1 MMYKDYKKPAYEWL
15 PDIPHHWQ
23 ELFIQQVSHE
33 QKNRNTGNI
42 EHLVLSLSYGN
53 IIRKK
58 NVDAGLVAKDL
69 STYQIVDKNNI
80 ILRFTD
86 LQNDHKSLRVGLAKE
101 RGIITSAYLSLRNNS
116 DNLATYLYY
125 LLHTFDILKGFYG
138 MGAGVR
144 QGLNWDEVRS
154 LRIVVPPLAE
164 QQEIADYLDAKC
176 AQIDTLIGKKER
188 LLGELEAYKKSL
200 IYECVT
206 GKREAE

>member
-33 QKNRNTGNI
+33 QKNKNTGNI
-42 EHLVLSLSYGN
+42 EGLVLSLSYGN

-86 LQNDHKSLRVGLAKE
+86 LQNDHKSLRTGLVKE
-101 RGIITSAYLSLRNNS
+101 RGIITSAFPKPPAARHHERPGRGSGLRL
-116 DNLATYLYY
+116 LAAD
-125 LLHTFDILKGFYG
+125 LLHGHGRRPGPLCLHAL
-138 MGAGVR
+138 GA
-144 QGLNWDEVRS
+144 
-154 LRIVVPPLAE
+154 
-164 QQEIADYLDAKC
+164 
-176 AQIDTLIGKKER
+176 ER
-188 LLGELEAYKKSL
+188 
-200 IYECVT
+200 
-206 GKREAE
+206 

>member
-1 MMYKDYKKPAYEWL
+1 MYQDYKRPAYEWL

-86 LQNDHKSLRVGLAKE
+86 LQNDHKSLRTGLEKKA
-101 RGIITSAYLSLRNNS
+101 G
-116 DNLATYLYY
+116 
-125 LLHTFDILKGFYG
+125 LLHLYIRVSYRRLTPHTCTMYYIHTIRRKFFTVWAVELGSQLVLMISDICSFPSLLVKS
-138 MGAGVR
+138 R
-144 QGLNWDEVRS
+144 IRS
-154 LRIVVPPLAE
+154 
-164 QQEIADYLDAKC
+164 C
-176 AQIDTLIGKKER
+176 AIW
-188 LLGELEAYKKSL
+188 
-200 IYECVT
+200 T
-206 GKREAE
+206 GRFPESTS